1 VSKPNADEPKL
12 VRAAQRGDQRARDAL
27 VRKYLPLVYN
37 IVGRSL
43 HGYPDIDDVV
53 QETMLRIV
61 RDLSAARNPE
71 GFRSWVGAVAARQVG
86 TYLRQA
92 AEAAQLTA
100 ALSGLPVL
108 TVEFEEAAVLR
119 LRLSGQRREVAEAGG
134 WLDQEDRV
142 ALALWWLEAAGEM
155 TRDEVAG
162 ALETTTA
169 YAAVRIQRMRTQL
182 DLSRSVVTALAAS
195 PCGQLGLTTA
205 DWDGKPSALWR
216 KRIFRHVRG
225 CAVCLTTS
233 QGRIAAERLFVG
245 YGLAPVP
252 ALLTAKVIGM
262 TAAQGAQA
270 AKGAQAARGSW
281 VSRAVLGNPVMAAT
295 AGAVVVALATACAAT
310 LPGGPGQPPKPTTAA
325 RGMQSGAVMLAGPV
339 TATMSHSPQAR
350 RPPHPHAH
358 TSTTAHSSTPVTA
371 PVAASPLSP
380 HAGCGSHSAD
390 IWANWPMPNS
400 PGTGLPNPESYT
412 NLGNGTVRDNVTC
425 LIWQRSPAPGTYTFT
440 QAKAY
445 CASLTLARGSWQLPT
460 RIQLMS
466 IVDPAHS
473 GPAIDTTAFP
483 DTPAQY
489 FWTSSPWFVTSA
501 PLHAWLFNFYE
512 GMESNAGLET
522 GTYQVRCVQSAA
534 GTGEPGYQIAD
545 GQVTDPATG
554 LTWQQAPSATTMPA
568 SAAPSYCAGLD
579 LGARSW
585 RLPSIKELAT
595 LVDEDRVSP
604 AIDVSAFP
612 GVAPDVWFWSSTVS
626 APAPPEQ
633 WALNFNDGF
642 SYFRSTS
649 DTSYVRCVR

>member
-1 VSKPNADEPKL
+1 
-12 VRAAQRGDQRARDAL
+12 
-27 VRKYLPLVYN
+27 
-37 IVGRSL
+37 
-43 HGYPDIDDVV
+43 
-53 QETMLRIV
+53 
-61 RDLSAARNPE
+61 
-71 GFRSWVGAVAARQVG
+71 
-86 TYLRQA
+86 
-92 AEAAQLTA
+92 
-100 ALSGLPVL
+100 VL

-119 LRLSGQRREVAEAGG
+119 LRLSGQRREVAEAGR

-155 TRDEVAG
+155 TRDEVAE

-182 DLSRSVVTALAAS
+182 DLSRSLVTALAAS

-205 DWDGKPSALWR
+205 DWDSKPSALWR

-225 CAVCLTTS
+225 CAVCLSTS
-233 QGRIAAERLFVG
+233 QERIAAERLLVG

-252 ALLTAKVIGM
+252 ALLTANVIRM

-281 VSRAVLGNPVMAAT
+281 VSRAVLGNPVTAAT

-310 LPGGPGQPPKPTTAA
+310 LPGGPGQPPKPTTAG
-325 RGMQSGAVMLAGPV
+325 RSMQSGAVMLAGPG
-339 TATMSHSPQAR
+339 TATTSHSPRSR
-350 RPPHPHAH
+350 RPPHTHP
-358 TSTTAHSSTPVTA
+358 STTAHSSTPA
-371 PVAASPLSP
+371 MASPLSP

-445 CASLTLARGSWQLPT
+445 CASLTRAGGGWQLPA

-483 DTPAQY
+483 DTPAQ
-489 FWTSSPWFVTSA
+489 
-501 PLHAWLFNFYE
+501 
-512 GMESNAGLET
+512 
-522 GTYQVRCVQSAA
+522 
-534 GTGEPGYQIAD
+534 
-545 GQVTDPATG
+545 
-554 LTWQQAPSATTMPA
+554 
-568 SAAPSYCAGLD
+568 
-579 LGARSW
+579 
-585 RLPSIKELAT
+585 
-595 LVDEDRVSP
+595 
-604 AIDVSAFP
+604 
-612 GVAPDVWFWSSTVS
+612 
-626 APAPPEQ
+626 
-633 WALNFNDGF
+633 
-642 SYFRSTS
+642 
-649 DTSYVRCVR
+649 